1 MSKNVIVLTTN
12 NPEDTNRINNDI
24 LKAKIN
30 SITHINNGSDYKA
43 VLVADNSKKCFIQ
56 EIEKLEWKKIN
67 NIEYK
72 TVFLFTGQGS
82 QYVTMGLDLYKNN
95 LIFKEFFDKAVTE
108 VNKHINQNL
117 FDIIFTTKDCNLI
130 DQTEFTQPSLFALE
144 YALAKTWLAYGITP
158 DIVMGHS
165 VGEFAAATI
174 SKAISLEAGAAL
186 ICNRARL
193 MQKLPKGGT
202 MAALMTDLDMAQSI
216 ISTVKE
222 EFQHIGIA
230 AINAP
235 KQTVISGQIEA
246 VQACI
251 TIAKEQKIKAR
262 ELVVSHA
269 FHSSLMQPMLNE
281 FKNIAN
287 NFEATTP
294 KTTLISNLTGSILEK
309 APDANYWCEHI
320 LNPVNFLKSI
330 NNCNF
335 NNAMFIEIGPNPILI
350 TMAKKSL
357 TCENALYLESLNS
370 KQAESIHLLHN
381 LKKALMNN

>member
-1 MSKNVIVLTTN
+1 MNKKIIVLTTN
-12 NPEDTNRINNDI
+12 NPKDTSAINQSI
-24 LKAKIN
+24 LQAKLDN
-30 SITHINNGSDYKA
+30 ITHINNGKDYKA
-43 VLVADNSKKCFIQ
+43 VLIADTSKQCFIQ
-56 EIEKLEWKKIN
+56 EIEKLEWKKLSN
-67 NIEYK
+67 KEYK

-82 QYVTMGLDLYKNN
+82 QYVNMGLNLYNNN
-95 LIFKEFFDKAVTE
+95 LIFKEFFDKAATE
-108 VNKHINQNL
+108 INKHIEKNL
-117 FDIIFTTKDCNLI
+117 FDIIFPKNDCNLI
-130 DQTEFTQPSLFALE
+130 NQTEFTQPSLFALE
-144 YALAKTWLAYGITP
+144 YALAKTWLAYGVTP

-193 MQKLPKGGT
+193 MQNLPTGGT
-202 MAALMTDLDMAQSI
+202 MAALMTDLNVAQNI

-222 EFQHIGIA
+222 KFQHIGIA

-251 TIAKEQKIKAR
+251 AIAKEQKIKAR

-269 FHSSLMQPMLNE
+269 FHSSLMQPMINE
-281 FKNIAN
+281 FKNIVT
-287 NFEATTP
+287 NFKSNTP
-294 KTTLISNLTGSILEK
+294 EISLISNLTGSILEQ
-309 APDANYWCEHI
+309 APTADYWCDHI
-320 LNPVNFLKSI
+320 LSPVNFLKSI

-335 NNAMFIEIGPNPILI
+335 NNTMFIEIGPNPRLI

-357 TCENALYLESLNS
+357 TCENAFYLESLNS
-370 KQAESIHLLHN
+370 KKEDSTALLSN
-381 LKKALMNN
+381 LEKALTED